1 MSERFGLRPD
11 ALTTITH
18 VLAQYPAV
26 QTALLFGSRAKGNY
40 KPGSDVDIALR
51 GERVTDRMAAAIAYQ
66 LNEETIMPYH
76 FDVLNYQTIANPD
89 LVAHIDRVGEP
100 FYTTPAKLIQ
110 ANLAK
115 VVIADE

>member
-1 MSERFGLRPD
+1 MSNRFGLRPED
-11 ALTTITH
+11 LAAMRAL
-18 VLAQYPAV
+18 LAQYPAV
-26 QTALLFGSRAKGNY
+26 QSALLFGSRAKGNY
-40 KPGSDVDIALR
+40 KQGSDVDIALL
-51 GERVTDRMAAAIAYQ
+51 GEGVTDRMAAALAWQ
-66 LNEETIMPYH
+66 LNEETILPYH

-115 VVIADE
+115 VVADE